1 MHDNTL
7 KIGFFLLAFS
17 AMVVAKPLYN
27 FIGSFSEPC
36 SKSFYN
42 SSTLFEATRGCVLRG
57 E

>member
-17 AMVVAKPLYN
+17 AFVVAKPLYN

-36 SKSFYN
+36 YKSFYN